1 MPVAPSSAKTKRKIY
16 LFISVDPGEESP
28 PKLDLGKAAV
38 KEDPGEERPPK
49 GDPAK
54 VDPVEENEPNPEEN

>member
-1 MPVAPSSAKTKRKIY
+1 VPVAPSSTKTKRKIY
-16 LFISVDPGEESP
+16 LFISV
-28 PKLDLGKAAV
+28 
-38 KEDPGEERPPK
+38 DPGEERPPK